1 MTEIGLDDK
10 SSTPTSV
17 GFHTNSRVG
26 DTLEETLSRIKA
38 AGFDCIQLDTK
49 QDLETG
55 ILLAYRIG
63 LKVEYVHLPYRQ
75 LNKRNTND
83 LWAFGAANKALI
95 KSTIDLIKICDK
107 HNVPVAILHQS
118 HETGKYPNEIHCTK
132 QGIKSLRKI
141 LSATKE
147 CKTKIAIENLNV
159 SDNKYLEILLDA
171 IDDPRFGFC
180 YDSGHHYLYIP
191 KVDIIGKYG
200 DRVFAVH
207 LQDNLMDAT
216 NLETTDRD
224 IHLLPFDGKIDFK
237 KVMQDIA
244 QSSYNGPIMIE
255 SKYER
260 KEVGLFHYKSIPPID
275 FLKEAYK
282 RGERL
287 AKMLEALK
295 K

>member
-1 MTEIGLDDK
+1 
-10 SSTPTSV
+10 
-17 GFHTNSRVG
+17 
-26 DTLEETLSRIKA
+26 
-38 AGFDCIQLDTK
+38 
-49 QDLETG
+49 LETG

-171 IDDPRFGFC
+171 IDDPRFGLC
-180 YDSGHHYLYIP
+180 YDSGHHYLYNP
-191 KVDIIGKYG
+191 EFDIIGKYG
-200 DRVFAVH
+200 NRIFAVH
-207 LQDNLMDAT
+207 LQDNLMDAPD
-216 NLETTDRD
+216 LDTTERD
-224 IHLLPFDGKIDFK
+224 LHLLPFDGKIDFK
-237 KVMQDIA
+237 KVMRDIA
-244 QSSYNGPIMIE
+244 RSSYSGPIMLE
-255 SKYER
+255 SKFDR
-260 KEVGLFHYKSIPPID
+260 KKHGYFHYKGASPTEW
-275 FLKEAYK
+275 LREAER
-282 RGERL
+282 RGQKL
-287 AKMLEALK
+287 AKMLIENVK
-295 K
+295 